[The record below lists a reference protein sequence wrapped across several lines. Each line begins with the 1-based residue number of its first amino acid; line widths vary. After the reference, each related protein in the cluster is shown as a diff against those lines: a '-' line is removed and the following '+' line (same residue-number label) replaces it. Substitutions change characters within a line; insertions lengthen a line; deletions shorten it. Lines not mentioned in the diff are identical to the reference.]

1 MKSDTATIER
11 EKTIKEIVGMLANT
25 DEEALRFI
33 RSFLRAAREQHKRD
47 KIGRASWRERV

>member
-1 MKSDTATIER
+1 MKSDTAAIER

-47 KIGRASWRERV
+47 NKRG

>member
-1 MKSDTATIER
+1 MKSNTANAER
-11 EKTIKEIVGMLANT
+11 EKTIEEIVRMLANT

-47 KIGRASWRERV
+47 NKRG

>member
-1 MKSDTATIER
+1 MKNDKSNVER
-11 EKTIKEIVGMLANT
+11 KKTIKEIVGMLANT

-47 KIGRASWRERV
+47 NKRG

>member
-11 EKTIKEIVGMLANT
+11 EKTIKEIVRMLANT

-33 RSFLRAAREQHKRD
+33 RSFLRTGVSRAGGHARHL
-47 KIGRASWRERV
+47 GV